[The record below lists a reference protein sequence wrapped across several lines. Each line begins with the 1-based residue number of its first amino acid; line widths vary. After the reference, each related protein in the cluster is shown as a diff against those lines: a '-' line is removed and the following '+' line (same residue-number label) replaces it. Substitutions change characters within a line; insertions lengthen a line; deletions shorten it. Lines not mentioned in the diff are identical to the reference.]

1 MAMGHVILTEFFR
14 DRQVPYFT
22 DYVKTYT
29 DLPFLVTL
37 RERHGDALRAGPV
50 PDRRRPGRIG
60 GSRAPDRA
68 ARRGDR

>member
-1 MAMGHVILTEFFR
+1 MAMGHVILSEFFR

-37 RERHGDALRAGPV
+37 REHGDALRA
-50 PDRRRPGRIG
+50 
-60 GSRAPDRA
+60 
-68 ARRGDR
+68 